1 MKPKLL
7 QMTNM
12 FGIRKYYREDLEH
25 FTPRER
31 EDWVLE
37 QFAAYDDELRNNPGD
52 DFVEEVLKRLQ
63 KETKRWISWNHRAF
77 GPVKSRAQILHLSQW
92 VKNLKRRGFIYTS
105 GDTDDDV
112 DVLDQFE
119 DHVLRF
125 DILLDTF
132 KANIYNPLADFFY
145 DDDEAAL
152 DLQDIIFE
160 LDSAL
165 DAWKGLMSW
174 EDVDVSLFTLAS
186 KGCVDGLTCRQ
197 GQRDFGLV
205 LRLLPDLSEKAHE
218 SLRLVRRWRLMQA
231 VDKAEASTPRKY
243 GKGDTPAKA
252 YGKSSKKNAAA
263 RNDEDELRDEDEPSA
278 VDDEQTRTSFSV
290 EISKR
295 RKFKGQY
302 GNAKSDL
309 AKYESRCQELEAEIQ
324 SQRNRVKDLEKQ
336 LRTAQRKFNKFEN
349 EVRGE
354 KRNYRKLRERL
365 QAMKKDNK
373 QLESHLD
380 NTTDKYHS
388 VVAQMQQILR
398 RSRQL
403 RDYQNQAKDKVEGS
417 QKELKEANE
426 QIKALLNERK
436 ALKRKCAFLKTRAQ
450 NNDAKAVHMESQ
462 LDKTKEHGQY
472 TEKELFKAREELK
485 KLQDKLSINEKKTQN
500 MEEKLFQARERAD
513 TILKEL
519 KEKEKRAEQLE
530 QEHTQLLDIFRE
542 LPKRKE
548 KPLSNYQLDVI
559 AANIEDFW
567 PDVAKTLGMS
577 RTTTDHL
584 RRDYSDEKNRSRA
597 MLYEWKARSA
607 EKATMKSLVAAL
619 IAMGY
624 GHQDTKAV
632 FQNQLTKKAL
642 KTKELKD
649 RQAVKEESSGRGS
662 SGSSGY
668 ESNAKAP
675 TTCDFDG
682 DREYESLPK
691 IHDREYESAKKND
704 PDYDYDSRRHDRDY
718 ERDDRDYDRRDNEYD
733 RDGRE
738 YDKDGHEYNGDREY
752 DRDDRDYGRDD
763 RDYDR
768 DDRDY
773 DRDGRE
779 YDRGEYD
786 RDDPEYETAQ
796 ERRDPEYDY
805 DAMLK
810 KDDYLPKMRGRE
822 RTAPEIEY

>member
-1 MKPKLL
+1 M
-7 QMTNM
+7 
-12 FGIRKYYREDLEH
+12 
-25 FTPRER
+25 
-31 EDWVLE
+31 
-37 QFAAYDDELRNNPGD
+37 
-52 DFVEEVLKRLQ
+52 
-63 KETKRWISWNHRAF
+63 SW
-77 GPVKSRAQILHLSQW
+77 
-92 VKNLKRRGFIYTS
+92 
-105 GDTDDDV
+105 DDV
-112 DVLDQFE
+112 D
-119 DHVLRF
+119 
-125 DILLDTF
+125 
-132 KANIYNPLADFFY
+132 A
-145 DDDEAAL
+145 
-152 DLQDIIFE
+152 
-160 LDSAL
+160 
-165 DAWKGLMSW
+165 
-174 EDVDVSLFTLAS
+174 SLFTFAS

-231 VDKAEASTPRKY
+231 VDKAEGSSPRKY
-243 GKGDTPAKA
+243 GKGDTPAK
-252 YGKSSKKNAAA
+252 GKSSKKHGAA
-263 RNDEDELRDEDEPSA
+263 RTDEDELRDEDEPPT
-278 VDDEQTRTSFSV
+278 VDDEQTTFSV

-309 AKYESRCQELEAEIQ
+309 AKYESRCHELESQIQ
-324 SQRNRVKDLEKQ
+324 SERNRVKDLEKQ
-336 LRTAQRKFNKFEN
+336 LRAAQRKFNKFEN

-403 RDYQNQAKDKVEGS
+403 REYQNQAKEKVDGS

-436 ALKRKCAFLKTRAQ
+436 VLKRKCAYLRTRAQ
-450 NNDAKAVHMESQ
+450 NNDAKAVAMESQ
-462 LDKTKEHGQY
+462 LDKTKEHGQF
-472 TEKELFKAREELK
+472 TEKELFKAKEELK

-500 MEEKLFQARERAD
+500 MEEKLFQAQERAD

-559 AANIEDFW
+559 ASNVEDFW

-577 RTTTDHL
+577 RTTIEHL
-584 RRDYSDEKNRSRA
+584 RHDYSDEKNRSRA
-597 MLYEWKARSA
+597 MLYEWKARNTD
-607 EKATMKSLVAAL
+607 KATMKSLVAAL

-624 GHQDTKAV
+624 GHQDTKAI

-642 KTKELKD
+642 KTKELKE
-649 RQAVKEESSGRGS
+649 RQEGGGVKDESGRGS

-675 TTCDFDG
+675 TTHDFDR
-682 DREYESLPK
+682 DREYESQP
-691 IHDREYESAKKND
+691 ND
-704 PDYDYDSRRHDRDY
+704 PDYDTRRH
-718 ERDDRDYDRRDNEYD
+718 
-733 RDGRE
+733 
-738 YDKDGHEYNGDREY
+738 
-752 DRDDRDYGRDD
+752 D

-773 DRDGRE
+773 DRRDYDRDGRPYDKDDQYDRNGHDYDRDRQYDDRDGDHDRE
-779 YDRGEYD
+779 YDSRDDRNYDRGDYD
-786 RDDPEYETAQ
+786 RDDPGYERRDPEYETAQ